1 MEFSPSRGG
10 ERAGDRFETAQALE
24 PGEIRGFL
32 SSRSDDAFYGNALPE
47 ASQNFRDYYL
57 LETGGGEYEI
67 TLTAVERNSAF
78 DCTVYDADLRA
89 CAQVCDN
96 PQFSVELEAGRYYL
110 CVENPQRAG
119 GDYLLRVEAV
129 GGIVPTGA
137 AQGASGDFDG
147 TVAVGESA
155 RLLPGR
161 VEADACWWGSTDP
174 GVVAVSRDGEIRGVS
189 AGEARVAA
197 IPMDGSA
204 AVLFSI
210 AVR

>member
-1 MEFSPSRGG
+1 M
-10 ERAGDRFETAQALE
+10 
-24 PGEIRGFL
+24 
-32 SSRSDDAFYGNALPE
+32 
-47 ASQNFRDYYL
+47 
-57 LETGGGEYEI
+57 
-67 TLTAVERNSAF
+67 
-78 DCTVYDADLRA
+78 
-89 CAQVCDN
+89 
-96 PQFSVELEAGRYYL
+96 
-110 CVENPQRAG
+110 ENPQRAG

-189 AGEARVAA
+189 AGEVRVAA

-204 AVLFSI
+204 TVLFSI